1 MANPFTDA
9 KLNLYHSV
17 LYAIDEKSCGVVVV
31 FGNEVIAGTRAHKQ
45 RTLSFNAFTS
55 MNFPALAHIRGNRII
70 RSYTGA
76 DAGVICLD
84 EKVGP
89 HDSRTH
95 TSLQTYTKLN
105 ERVIVLKLTP
115 ELNPSIFYL
124 LKRDYDAIVLETF
137 GIGGIPDHDGEYEK
151 AINDWISSGRIIV
164 VTTQVP
170 EEGLDLGV
178 YQVGSTYAHK
188 DGILAGDDMST
199 EALVAKTMWILG
211 QTHDQREISELFYRV
226 VFYDRVPNQRADSPK
241 EQDTS
246 FPAPQDA
253 KAL

>member
-55 MNFPALAHIRGNRII
+55 MNYPPLAHIRGNKII
-70 RSYTGA
+70 RSAPNNEQVEG
-76 DAGVICLD
+76 GFV
-84 EKVGP
+84 
-89 HDSRTH
+89 
-95 TSLQTYTKLN
+95 TYETLN
-105 ERVIVLKLTP
+105 TRVIVLKLTP

-124 LKRDYDAIVLETF
+124 LKNDYDAIVLETF
-137 GIGGIPDHDGEYEK
+137 GIGGIPSYDGSYEE
-151 AINDWISSGRIIV
+151 AITDWIASGRTV
-164 VTTQVP
+164 VITTQVP

-178 YQVGSTYAHK
+178 YEVGRTYQ
-188 DGILAGDDMST
+188 DMPGVLSGDDMTT

-211 QTHDQREISELFYRV
+211 QTSDQREQEKLFYQV
-226 VFYDRVPNQRADSPK
+226 ICNDRIPQPV
-241 EQDTS
+241 DT
-246 FPAPQDA
+246 
-253 KAL
+253 KICE